1 MYMKAQELRVRFE
14 LEEKLSEM
22 EIKIKELEQKVQQED
37 SGFLRIVLIG
47 KTGNGKSE
55 TGNTILGREEFHTE
69 VSSDSVT
76 TVCMKGIGKVQGR
89 SVAVV
94 DTPEIVKCVS
104 LSAPGP
110 HVFII
115 VLSVGRFTNEE
126 KNTVDLIK
134 RIFGPSAAQF
144 SIVLFTRG
152 DELKNETIEQYVE
165 KSKNADLKKLIR
177 DCGNRFLVFNNRDKK
192 DNAQVTWLLNM
203 IEEVNKSNKGQYF
216 TNDMFEEAE
225 MSIKKRMEEILKE
238 KESEIQTKYDMEMET
253 MMERLD
259 KEKRK
264 SDEEKIK
271 MVNQFREKEETLRK
285 EFEEKEKAEQKRR
298 EEEDKRRSD
307 EEKQQK
313 AEYHQKI
320 EEMQKEMENQ
330 RLMYEK
336 QQREKEDCGWLRAVL
351 DLFVT
356 FKVQSCNKNV

>member
-1 MYMKAQELRVRFE
+1 MLIVKS
-14 LEEKLSEM
+14 LSFLISGEDAP
-22 EIKIKELEQKVQQED
+22 LD
-37 SGFLRIVLIG
+37 SGFLRNVLIG

-76 TVCMKGIGKVQGR
+76 TVCMKGVGEVQGR

-94 DTPEIVKCVS
+94 DTPGLFDTTLSKEKVQEEIVKCVS

-134 RIFGPSAAQF
+134 MIFGPSAAQF

-152 DELKNETIEQYVE
+152 DDLKNETIEQYVE

-192 DNAQVTWLLNM
+192 DNAKVTWLLNM
-203 IEEVNKSNKGQYF
+203 IEEVKKSNKEQYF
-216 TNDMFEEAE
+216 TNSMFEEAE
-225 MSIKKRMEEILKE
+225 MSIKKRVEEILKE

-264 SDEEKIK
+264 ADKERIK

-285 EFEEKEKAEQKRR
+285 EFEEKEKAELKRR
-298 EEEDKRRSD
+298 EEEDKR
-307 EEKQQK
+307 
-313 AEYHQKI
+313 
-320 EEMQKEMENQ
+320 
-330 RLMYEK
+330 
-336 QQREKEDCGWLRAVL
+336 
-351 DLFVT
+351 
-356 FKVQSCNKNV
+356 